1 MVDLGR
7 MPVESIAGLVAR
19 RRQWRCHLDGEL
31 TRLAP
36 ILGGA
41 YICRDCL
48 QEDIMVRLI
57 ATALLLLFTGA
68 ALADDWKE
76 YENHDY
82 SFTIHF
88 PGDPTVESA
97 TYQAADGRS
106 FPAHVFSAKQGTGTF
121 KVTVVEMP
129 GEETGP
135 NAAVMKEAT
144 KSVKGEGAIKFD
156 IEHRVR
162 AVYGRQLG
170 IVGSNGGY
178 SYVALFYRNNRL
190 YQIEG
195 NAFVAGGQAEVDA
208 MRFQQSLDLT

>member
-1 MVDLGR
+1 V
-7 MPVESIAGLVAR
+7 
-19 RRQWRCHLDGEL
+19 
-31 TRLAP
+31 
-36 ILGGA
+36 
-41 YICRDCL
+41 
-48 QEDIMVRLI
+48 VRVI
-57 ATALLLLFTGA
+57 ATALALFFTGA

-76 YENHDY
+76 YENQDY

-88 PGDPTVESA
+88 PVDPTVETA
-97 TYQAADGRS
+97 VYQATDGRS
-106 FPAHVFSAKQGTGTF
+106 FPAHVFSVKQETGTF
-121 KVTVVEMP
+121 KVTVVEML

-144 KSVKGEGAIKFD
+144 KAVAGGGVIKFD

-170 IVGSNGGY
+170 IAGANGGY

-190 YQIEG
+190 YQVEG